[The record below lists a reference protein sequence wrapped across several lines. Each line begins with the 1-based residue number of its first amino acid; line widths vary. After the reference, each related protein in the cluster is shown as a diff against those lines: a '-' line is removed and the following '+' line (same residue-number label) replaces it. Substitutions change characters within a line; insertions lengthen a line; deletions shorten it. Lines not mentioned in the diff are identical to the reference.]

1 MARVKH
7 ALAAMLIIFLAAA
20 ESRAATTLLDYEN
33 RVFRAAE
40 QVERIKADE
49 GYAAEGIEHIRELL
63 PNSETVLM
71 NGQLIKV
78 DNSWL
83 HALITRYQVEKD
95 AQLRLARLTEAGGRL
110 RALDDHLREIE
121 LARTTEAEQN
131 NPRLKVQE
139 ILNRP
144 EYKPKRQNKV
154 VAFIKGI
161 WDSIVNFISD
171 MFRAVRRLLGQL
183 FGSTAEGS
191 WLSIAVVILVLGVLA
206 FFVARAIRK
215 AKPRRR
221 RPKKRTILGEE
232 IDAGT
237 TAEALAERAYEVAR
251 EGDFRNAIRKLYIA
265 LLYELS
271 ERRLIELEES
281 ATNREYLA
289 RVSGKGALTK
299 AMAYMT
305 DRFDYFWYGMIP
317 TSGEDFSAYQARYKE
332 AVQSA
337 QAFSQTPSRP

>member
-1 MARVKH
+1 VKN
-7 ALAAMLIIFLAAA
+7 ALAALLIIILAASHA
-20 ESRAATTLLDYEN
+20 RAAATLLDYEN

-40 QVERIKADE
+40 QVERIKADAE
-49 GYAAEGIEHIRELL
+49 YSEEGIEHIQELL
-63 PNSETVLM
+63 PNSETVYM
-71 NGQLIKV
+71 NSQMIKV

-83 HALITRYQVEKD
+83 HTLITRYQLEKD
-95 AQLRLARLTEAGGRL
+95 AQLRLAMLTEAGGRL

-121 LARTTEAEQN
+121 LSRITEAEQN
-131 NPRLKVQE
+131 NPRLKAQE

-144 EYKPKRQNKV
+144 EFKPKRQNKV

-161 WDSIVNFISD
+161 WDSIANFISEL
-171 MFRAVRRLLGQL
+171 FRAVGRLLGQL
-183 FGSTAEGS
+183 FGSTTEGS
-191 WLSIAVVILVLGVLA
+191 WLSIVFVILVLGGFA
-206 FFVARAIRK
+206 FLVARAIRK

-237 TAEALAERAYEVAR
+237 TAEALAERAYATAR

-265 LLYELS
+265 ILYELS

-289 RVSGKGALTK
+289 RLSGKGALTK

-305 DRFDYFWYGMIP
+305 DRFDYFWYGMFP
-317 TSGEDFSAYQARYKE
+317 TTGEDFSAYLARYRE

-337 QAFSQTPSRP
+337 QAFSQPPSRP

>member
-1 MARVKH
+1 
-7 ALAAMLIIFLAAA
+7 
-20 ESRAATTLLDYEN
+20 
-33 RVFRAAE
+33 
-40 QVERIKADE
+40 
-49 GYAAEGIEHIRELL
+49 
-63 PNSETVLM
+63 
-71 NGQLIKV
+71 
-78 DNSWL
+78 
-83 HALITRYQVEKD
+83 
-95 AQLRLARLTEAGGRL
+95 LRLARLTEAGGRL

-121 LARTTEAEQN
+121 LARMTEAEQS
-131 NPRLKVQE
+131 NPRLKAQE

-144 EYKPKRQNKV
+144 EFKPKRQNKV

-161 WDSIVNFISD
+161 WDSIVNFFGD

-191 WLSIAVVILVLGVLA
+191 WLSIAFVILVLGVLA
-206 FFVARAIRK
+206 FFVARAVRK

-237 TAEALAERAYEVAR
+237 TAEALAERAYAAAR
-251 EGDFRNAIRKLYIA
+251 EGNFRDAIRKLYVA

-271 ERRLIELEES
+271 ERRLIELEDS

-317 TSGEDFSAYQARYKE
+317 TSGEDFSAYQARYQE

>member
-1 MARVKH
+1 MKKIV
-7 ALAAMLIIFLAAA
+7 AAMLVVFLASA
-20 ESRAATTLLDYEN
+20 ETRAATTLLDYEN

-40 QVERIKADE
+40 QVERIKTDADYAEE
-49 GYAAEGIEHIRELL
+49 GMAYIRELL

-71 NGQLIKV
+71 NGQTIKV

-83 HALITRYQVEKD
+83 HTLINQYQLEVD
-95 AQLRLARLTEAGGRL
+95 AQLRLAKLTQAGGRL
-110 RALDDHLREIE
+110 RALDDHLREME
-121 LARTTEAEQN
+121 LAQMTEAEQN
-131 NPRLKVQE
+131 NPRMKVQE
-139 ILNRP
+139 ILSRP
-144 EYKPKRQNKV
+144 EFKPKKQNQV

-161 WDSIVNFISD
+161 WDSITSFFSE
-171 MFRAVRRLLGQL
+171 MLRAIRRLLGQL

-191 WLSIAVVILVLGVLA
+191 WLSMALVMLVLGLLA
-206 FFVARAIRK
+206 FLVARAIRK
-215 AKPRRR
+215 ARPRRR

-237 TAEALAERAYEVAR
+237 TAESLAERAYAAAR
-251 EGDFRNAIRKLYIA
+251 EGDFRNAIRRLYIA

-271 ERRLIELEES
+271 EHRLIELEDS

-289 RVSGKGALTK
+289 RLSGKGALEK

-317 TSGEDFSAYQARYKE
+317 TSGEDFSAYLARYKE

-337 QAFSQTPSRP
+337 QAFSQSPSRP

>member
-1 MARVKH
+1 M
-7 ALAAMLIIFLAAA
+7 
-20 ESRAATTLLDYEN
+20 
-33 RVFRAAE
+33 
-40 QVERIKADE
+40 
-49 GYAAEGIEHIRELL
+49 
-63 PNSETVLM
+63 
-71 NGQLIKV
+71 IKV

-83 HALITRYQVEKD
+83 HTLITRYQLEKD
-95 AQLRLARLTEAGGRL
+95 AQLRLAMLTEAGGRL

-121 LARTTEAEQN
+121 LSRITEAEQN
-131 NPRLKVQE
+131 NPRLKAQE

-144 EYKPKRQNKV
+144 EFKPKRQNKV

-161 WDSIVNFISD
+161 WDSIANFISEL
-171 MFRAVRRLLGQL
+171 FRAVGRLLGQL
-183 FGSTAEGS
+183 FGSTTEGS
-191 WLSIAVVILVLGVLA
+191 WLSIVFVILVLGGFA
-206 FFVARAIRK
+206 FLVARAIRK

-237 TAEALAERAYEVAR
+237 TAEALAERAYATAR

-265 LLYELS
+265 ILYELS

-289 RVSGKGALTK
+289 RLSGKGALTK

-305 DRFDYFWYGMIP
+305 DRFDYFWYGMFP
-317 TSGEDFSAYQARYKE
+317 TTGEDFSAYLARYRE

-337 QAFSQTPSRP
+337 QAFSQPPSRP

>member
-1 MARVKH
+1 VKKIV
-7 ALAAMLIIFLAAA
+7 AAMLVVFLASA
-20 ESRAATTLLDYEN
+20 ETRAATTLLDYEN

-40 QVERIKADE
+40 QVERIKTDADYAEE
-49 GYAAEGIEHIRELL
+49 GMAYIRELL

-71 NGQLIKV
+71 NGQTIKV

-83 HALITRYQVEKD
+83 HTLINQYQLEVD
-95 AQLRLARLTEAGGRL
+95 AQLRLAKLTQAGGRL
-110 RALDDHLREIE
+110 RALDDHLREME
-121 LARTTEAEQN
+121 LAQMTEAEQN
-131 NPRLKVQE
+131 NPRMKVQE
-139 ILNRP
+139 ILSRP
-144 EYKPKRQNKV
+144 EFKPKKQNQV

-161 WDSIVNFISD
+161 WDSISSFFSE
-171 MFRAVRRLLGQL
+171 MLRAIRRLLGQL

-191 WLSIAVVILVLGVLA
+191 WLSMALVMLVLGLLA
-206 FFVARAIRK
+206 FLVARAIRK
-215 AKPRRR
+215 ARPRRR

-237 TAEALAERAYEVAR
+237 TAESLAERAYAAAR
-251 EGDFRNAIRKLYIA
+251 EGDFRNAIRRLYIA

-271 ERRLIELEES
+271 EHRLIELEDS

-289 RVSGKGALTK
+289 RLSGKGALEK

-317 TSGEDFSAYQARYKE
+317 TSGEDFSAYLARYKE

-337 QAFSQTPSRP
+337 QAFSQSPSRP

>member
-1 MARVKH
+1 VKKIV
-7 ALAAMLIIFLAAA
+7 AAMLVVFLASA
-20 ESRAATTLLDYEN
+20 ETRAATTLLDYEN

-40 QVERIKADE
+40 QVERIKTDADYAEE
-49 GYAAEGIEHIRELL
+49 GMAYIRELL

-71 NGQLIKV
+71 NGQTIKV

-83 HALITRYQVEKD
+83 HTLINQYQLEVD
-95 AQLRLARLTEAGGRL
+95 AQLRLAKLTQAGGRL
-110 RALDDHLREIE
+110 RALDDHLREME
-121 LARTTEAEQN
+121 LAQMTEAEQN
-131 NPRLKVQE
+131 NPRMKVQE
-139 ILNRP
+139 ILSRP
-144 EYKPKRQNKV
+144 EFKPKKQNQV

-161 WDSIVNFISD
+161 WDSITSFFSE
-171 MFRAVRRLLGQL
+171 MLRAIRRLLGQL

-191 WLSIAVVILVLGVLA
+191 WLSMALVMLVLGLLA
-206 FFVARAIRK
+206 FLVARAIRK
-215 AKPRRR
+215 ARPRRR

-237 TAEALAERAYEVAR
+237 TAESLAERAYAAAR
-251 EGDFRNAIRKLYIA
+251 DGDFRNAIRRLYIA

-271 ERRLIELEES
+271 EHRLIELEDS

-289 RVSGKGALTK
+289 RLSGKGALEK

-317 TSGEDFSAYQARYKE
+317 TSGEDFSAYLARYKE

-337 QAFSQTPSRP
+337 QAFSQSPSRP

>member
-1 MARVKH
+1 VKKIV
-7 ALAAMLIIFLAAA
+7 AAMLVVFLASA
-20 ESRAATTLLDYEN
+20 ETRAATTLLDYEN

-40 QVERIKADE
+40 QVERIKTDADYAEE
-49 GYAAEGIEHIRELL
+49 GMAYIRELL

-71 NGQLIKV
+71 NGQTIKV

-83 HALITRYQVEKD
+83 HTLINQYQLEVD
-95 AQLRLARLTEAGGRL
+95 AQLRLAKLTQAGGRL
-110 RALDDHLREIE
+110 RALDDHLREME
-121 LARTTEAEQN
+121 LAQMTEAEQN
-131 NPRLKVQE
+131 NPRMKVQE
-139 ILNRP
+139 ILSRP
-144 EYKPKRQNKV
+144 EFKPKKQNQV

-161 WDSIVNFISD
+161 WDSITSFFSE
-171 MFRAVRRLLGQL
+171 MLRAIRRLLGQL

-191 WLSIAVVILVLGVLA
+191 WLSMALVMLVLGLLA
-206 FFVARAIRK
+206 FLVARAIRK
-215 AKPRRR
+215 ARPRRR

-237 TAEALAERAYEVAR
+237 TAESLAERAYAAAR
-251 EGDFRNAIRKLYIA
+251 EGDFRNAIRRLYIA

-271 ERRLIELEES
+271 EHRLIELEDS

-289 RVSGKGALTK
+289 RLSGKGALEK

-317 TSGEDFSAYQARYKE
+317 TSGEDFSAYLARYKE

-337 QAFSQTPSRP
+337 QAFSQSPSRP

>member
-1 MARVKH
+1 MKKIV
-7 ALAAMLIIFLAAA
+7 AAMLVVFLASA
-20 ESRAATTLLDYEN
+20 ETRAATTLLDYEN

-40 QVERIKADE
+40 QVERIKTDADYAEE
-49 GYAAEGIEHIRELL
+49 GMAYIRELL

-71 NGQLIKV
+71 NGQTIKV

-83 HALITRYQVEKD
+83 HTLINQYQLEVD
-95 AQLRLARLTEAGGRL
+95 AQLRLAKLTQAGGRL
-110 RALDDHLREIE
+110 RALDDHLREME
-121 LARTTEAEQN
+121 LAQLTEAEQN
-131 NPRLKVQE
+131 NPRMKVQE
-139 ILNRP
+139 ILSRP
-144 EYKPKRQNKV
+144 EFKPKKQNKV

-161 WDSIVNFISD
+161 WDSISSFFSE
-171 MFRAVRRLLGQL
+171 MLRAIRRLLGQL

-191 WLSIAVVILVLGVLA
+191 WLSMALVILVLGLLA
-206 FFVARAIRK
+206 FLVARAIRK
-215 AKPRRR
+215 ARPRRR

-237 TAEALAERAYEVAR
+237 TAESLAERAYAAAM
-251 EGDFRNAIRKLYIA
+251 EGDFRNAIRRLYIA

-271 ERRLIELEES
+271 ERRLIELEDS

-289 RVSGKGALTK
+289 RLSGKGALEK

-317 TSGEDFSAYQARYKE
+317 TSGEDFSAYLARYKE

-337 QAFSQTPSRP
+337 QAFSQSPSRP

>member
-1 MARVKH
+1 VKKIV
-7 ALAAMLIIFLAAA
+7 AAMLVVFLASA
-20 ESRAATTLLDYEN
+20 ETRAATTLLDYEN

-40 QVERIKADE
+40 QVERIKTDADYAEE
-49 GYAAEGIEHIRELL
+49 GMAYIRELL

-71 NGQLIKV
+71 NGQTIKV

-83 HALITRYQVEKD
+83 HTLINQYQLEVD
-95 AQLRLARLTEAGGRL
+95 AQLRLAKLTQAGGRL
-110 RALDDHLREIE
+110 RALDDHLREME
-121 LARTTEAEQN
+121 LAQMTEAEQN
-131 NPRLKVQE
+131 NPRMKVQE
-139 ILNRP
+139 ILSRP
-144 EYKPKRQNKV
+144 EFKPKKQNKV

-161 WDSIVNFISD
+161 WDSITSFFSE
-171 MFRAVRRLLGQL
+171 MLRAIRRLLGQL

-191 WLSIAVVILVLGVLA
+191 WLSMALVMLVLGLLA
-206 FFVARAIRK
+206 FLVARAIRK
-215 AKPRRR
+215 ARPRRR

-237 TAEALAERAYEVAR
+237 TAESLAERAYAAAR
-251 EGDFRNAIRKLYIA
+251 DGDFRNAIRRLYIA

-271 ERRLIELEES
+271 EHRLIELEDS

-289 RVSGKGALTK
+289 RLSGKGALEK

-317 TSGEDFSAYQARYKE
+317 TSGEDFSAYLARYKE

-337 QAFSQTPSRP
+337 QAFSQSPSRP